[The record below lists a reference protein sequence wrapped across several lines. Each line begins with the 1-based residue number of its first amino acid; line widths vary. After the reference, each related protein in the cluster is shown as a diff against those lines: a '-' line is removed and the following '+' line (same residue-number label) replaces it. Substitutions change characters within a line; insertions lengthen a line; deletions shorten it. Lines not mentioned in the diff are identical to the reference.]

1 VLWPGKGNMEG
12 ALDVYLSREL
22 GVPADARRREGEMVI
37 PLPVLMP
44 GAKTRAYRL
53 FYRLYEESQGDCR

>member
-1 VLWPGKGNMEG
+1 
-12 ALDVYLSREL
+12 
-22 GVPADARRREGEMVI
+22 
-37 PLPVLMP
+37 LPVLLP